1 MENTMFNRLLTP
13 LRLLL
18 AQREPAVPTA
28 GDGDIIPPAEGEKAA
43 TYASGDADRYRDY
56 QMETALPHIGESLF
70 DVGAGTGDLAA
81 RIASRLGSRLDRL
94 VLSHMHPN
102 EVLRLRECFADDQAE
117 VLDLTLP
124 SEVEIARPVDTV
136 LLVNVLGHIRNDVQ
150 AIEDLAKVTVPDGR
164 LIIWEAGYS
173 ALYSEFDRRAGRV
186 RRYNPAS
193 LAKSLRNVG
202 LEIEV
207 CRPINIPGW
216 DLLPAHGRPHDRL
229 RRPSARQAL
238 RPPGHPCDQAVRP
251 PASPL
256 RAERVLRG
264 AGSRSQGAGVT
275 VRAPRAART

>member
-1 MENTMFNRLLTP
+1 MFNRLLTP

-18 AQREPAVPTA
+18 TQREPAVPTA
-28 GDGDIIPPAEGEKAA
+28 GDGDIIPPAEGGKAA

-56 QMETALPHIGESLF
+56 QIETALPHIGESLF

-102 EVLRLRECFADDQAE
+102 EVLRLRERFADDQAE

-136 LLVNVLGHIRNDVQ
+136 LLVNVLGHIGNDEK

-173 ALYSEFDRRAGRV
+173 ALYSEFDRKAGRV

-207 CRPINIPGW
+207 CRPINILGGIFCR
-216 DLLPAHGRPHDRL
+216 LMVGRTIDYADPRLVRLYDRL
-229 RRPSARQAL
+229 VIPVTRLFDRLPLPFGQNVFCVARV
-238 RPPGHPCDQAVRP
+238 PGAR
-251 PASPL
+251 
-256 RAERVLRG
+256 ERE
-264 AGSRSQGAGVT
+264 
-275 VRAPRAART
+275 